1 MIPALLIGI
10 ISILISLIGAVSNPT
25 RFFHS
30 YLFSF
35 MFWLDLPLGSLT
47 LLMIYQLTGGTWG
60 AASRRIF
67 EASAQTISMMAVLFL
82 PILFGMHSIY
92 PWLSTP
98 MALDP
103 KIIHK
108 ASYLNS
114 TGFIIRAIFYF
125 ACWIVLTH
133 FLKKWSNGI
142 EEGQPI
148 ETRAKA
154 RSLSAGGL
162 VLYVLTATFAAFD
175 WQMSLEPKWYSTIYG
190 MVFCTAQGLSAFA
203 FGLIIFVWLTR
214 RSEYAGLFPN
224 KTKRD
229 LGRLLLAMVMVWAY
243 LSFMQFLVI
252 WMGNLPEEAIWF
264 IHRTH
269 GGWQAIAI
277 ALIVLQFGLPFCA
290 LLFRGTK
297 DHLPILRAVACLT
310 FVIRIADHYWTI
322 MPGLYPQHIELH
334 WQDATTLI
342 GVGGLWFAAF
352 LHHLRKQPIFATKDI
367 DWPIEPNIEVR
378 PRAYSHD

>member
-1 MIPALLIGI
+1 MIPALAIGI
-10 ISILISLIGAVSNPT
+10 LSILISLVGAVSNST
-25 RFFHS
+25 RFFQS
-30 YLFSF
+30 YLFSY

-82 PILFGMHSIY
+82 PVLFGMHSIY
-92 PWLSTP
+92 PWLSSP

-103 KIIHK
+103 KVFHK
-108 ASYLNS
+108 ASYLSS
-114 TGFIIRAIFYF
+114 TGFIFRAIFYF
-125 ACWIVLTH
+125 LSWILLTH
-133 FLKKWSNGI
+133 FLRKWSNGI
-142 EEGQPI
+142 EEGHPL

-162 VLYVLTATFAAFD
+162 VLYVLTATFASFD

-190 MVFCTAQGLSAFA
+190 MVFCAGQGLSAFA
-203 FGLIIFVWLTR
+203 LGIIVFVR
-214 RSEYAGLFPN
+214 AARKSIYADLFPN

-243 LSFMQFLVI
+243 LSFMQFLVV
-252 WMGNLPEEAIWF
+252 WMGNLPEESIWF

-269 GGWQAIAI
+269 GGWQMFAVT
-277 ALIVLQFGLPFCA
+277 LITLQFGLPFGA

-297 DHLPILRAVACLT
+297 DHLALLSAVAWLT
-310 FVIRIADHYWTI
+310 LSIRIIDRYWTI
-322 MPGLYPQHIELH
+322 MPSLYPEQIEFH
-334 WQDATTLI
+334 WQDVSTLI
-342 GVGGLWFAAF
+342 GLGGLWIAAF
-352 LHHLRKQPIFATKDI
+352 LHHLKKQPTFATNDI
-367 DWPIEPNIEVR
+367 DWPIEPNPETKTEVT
-378 PRAYSHD
+378 SHV

>member
-1 MIPALLIGI
+1 MIPALVIGI
-10 ISILISLIGAVSNPT
+10 ISIVISLIGAVSNST

-30 YLFSF
+30 YLFSY

-47 LLMIYQLTGGTWG
+47 LLMMYQLTGGTWG

-82 PILFGMHSIY
+82 PILLGMHEIY
-92 PWLSTP
+92 PWLSGP

-103 KIIHK
+103 KVIHK

-114 TGFIIRAIFYF
+114 TGFTIRAIFYF
-125 ACWIVLTH
+125 LSWILLTH
-133 FLKKWSNGI
+133 FLRKWSNGI

-190 MVFCTAQGLSAFA
+190 MVFCAAQGLSAFA
-203 FGLIIFVWLTR
+203 FGTIVFVWMTR
-214 RSEYAGLFPN
+214 RSIYAHLFPN

-243 LSFMQFLVI
+243 LSFMQFLVV
-252 WMGNLPEEAIWF
+252 WMGNLPEESVWF

-269 GGWQAIAI
+269 GGWQMVAV
-277 ALIVLQFGLPFCA
+277 ALMTLQFGLPFGA

-297 DHLPILRAVACLT
+297 DHLPLLGAVSWLT
-310 FVIRIADHYWTI
+310 LLIRVCDHYWTI
-322 MPGLYPQHIELH
+322 MPSLYPDHIELH

-342 GVGGLWFAAF
+342 GLGGLWIAAF
-352 LHHLRKQPIFATKDI
+352 FHYLKKQPVFATKDI
-367 DWPIEPNIEVR
+367 DWPIEPTNEVT
-378 PRAYSHD
+378 SHV